1 MPLVA
6 HARVREVR
14 CITCI
19 EIVYSNNLVTLRKQ
33 SVNEG
38 RPDEPGSTG
47 NQRSHID
54 QLLLGA

>member
-1 MPLVA
+1 M
-6 HARVREVR
+6 REVGR
-14 CITCI
+14 ISPT

-38 RPDEPGSTG
+38 GPDEPGGTG
-47 NQRSHID
+47 HQHSQFD